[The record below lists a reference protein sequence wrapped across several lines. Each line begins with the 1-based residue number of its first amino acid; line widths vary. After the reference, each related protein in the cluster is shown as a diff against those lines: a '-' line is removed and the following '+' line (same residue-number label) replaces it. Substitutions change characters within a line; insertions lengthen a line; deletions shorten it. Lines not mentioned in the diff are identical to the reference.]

1 MTPLEKIE
9 DNLNSLDVLLEHETA
24 DINDLM
30 SYEFNLTGLVRA
42 LQEYDATVGGDITAP
57 GWQRVREV
65 LMGARL
71 PKDRQVYGY

>member
-9 DNLNSLDVLLEHETA
+9 ENLNSLDIMLEHETA

-30 SYEFNLTGLVRA
+30 GYELNLTELVKA
-42 LQEYDATVGGDITAP
+42 LQEYDAEVGGDITAP

-65 LMGARL
+65 LMETRL
-71 PKDRQVYGY
+71 PKDRQVYPY